1 MIPKSGDRF
10 SDKIMHKE
18 SSMTNPDDLKQLAP
32 TGKLRGGVVVSPAAS
47 AFFAIKDGKG
57 EVRGVTVDLLR
68 AFADTLKLPLALQVY
83 DNSGQVTDAVA
94 SGACDLAFMPRDA
107 TREAKVDFGPA
118 YYFISSTYL
127 VPAGS
132 TIQSID
138 EVNRPG
144 VRIVAISNTTTA
156 RSARRTA
163 PHASVEEVP
172 SVDQMTEMAR
182 TGQGDAF
189 ALSHDSF
196 AGLLPK
202 LPARACWRGISNR
215 RASRWRCRRAGRR
228 RSRSPAACSKTPRNP
243 AWCAARS
250 MPPASRTPR
259 WRRFLFLLPPERG
272 GRLPQQSE
280 GRRVKANSARP

>member
-1 MIPKSGDRF
+1 MA
-10 SDKIMHKE
+10 
-18 SSMTNPDDLKQLAP
+18 NPDDLKQLAP
-32 TGKLRGGVVVSPAAS
+32 TGQLRGGVVVSPAAS
-47 AFFAIKDGKG
+47 AFFAIRDGKG
-57 EVRGVTVDLLR
+57 EVKGVTVDLVR
-68 AFADTLKLPLALQVY
+68 AFAATLKLPLALQVY
-83 DNSGQVTDAVA
+83 ENSGQVTDAVA

-107 TREAKVDFGPA
+107 AREAKVDFGPA

-132 TIQSID
+132 TIRSID

-156 RSARRTA
+156 RSAKRTA
-163 PHASVEEVP
+163 PNASVQEVA

-202 LPARACWRGISNR
+202 LPGARVLSGHFQQTGIAVAVPKGRPAALKIASDLLEEAKKSGLVR
-215 RASRWRCRRAGRR
+215 RALDAAGFRD
-228 RSRSPAACSKTPRNP
+228 AEVA
-243 AWCAARS
+243 
-250 MPPASRTPR
+250 PPANHGVGS
-259 WRRFLFLLPPERG
+259 
-272 GRLPQQSE
+272 
-280 GRRVKANSARP
+280 